1 MSISTLRAACAM
13 LLAVAAFPAAAQ
25 DQDYPAIATG
35 LAIPGG
41 PSAGQRASIPAR
53 GRSIVVDAASARLF
67 MIEDG

>member
-41 PSAGQRASIPAR
+41 PSAGQRASIPAE
-53 GRSIVVDAASARLF
+53 ILSARVQAA
-67 MIEDG
+67 EAHWT